1 MGRGYDSFHR
11 RLYFF
16 NYYISP
22 PSPPFFC
29 SKGCKHPFTNLS
41 VFLSCCRGTK
51 EGVGICF
58 MVFTRK
64 LFPFFFPP
72 PRPHSLRAIRRL
84 LTFEVRRNLG
94 EFVNFSSFLSQ
105 IDSKGGGEKRGEAT
119 DVVERKGWKEGRN
132 EANKYNRRGIRTKRG
147 ARSPMKEIYDCLLIK
162 KGREGGGRGS
172 HRIVTFE
179 EGLINSKY
187 IN

>member
-64 LFPFFFPP
+64 LFPFFFLPP
-72 PRPHSLRAIRRL
+72 PPTDSSVVDVRGSSKPRRICKL
-84 LTFEVRRNLG
+84 F
-94 EFVNFSSFLSQ
+94 FLSLLNRFQ
-105 IDSKGGGEKRGEAT
+105 GGGEEGEEGGS
-119 DVVERKGWKEGRN
+119 DGCCGKEGLEGRK
-132 EANKYNRRGIRTKRG
+132 E
-147 ARSPMKEIYDCLLIK
+147 RS
-162 KGREGGGRGS
+162 
-172 HRIVTFE
+172 
-179 EGLINSKY
+179 
-187 IN
+187 

>member
-22 PSPPFFC
+22 PPAPFFC

-72 PRPHSLRAIRRL
+72 PPPPFPSSDSSVVDVRGSSKPRRICKL
-84 LTFEVRRNLG
+84 F
-94 EFVNFSSFLSQ
+94 FLSLLNRF
-105 IDSKGGGEKRGEAT
+105 DKGGEKRGEEGGS
-119 DVVERKGWKEGRN
+119 DGCCGKEGRK
-132 EANKYNRRGIRTKRG
+132 EGTK
-147 ARSPMKEIYDCLLIK
+147 
-162 KGREGGGRGS
+162 
-172 HRIVTFE
+172 
-179 EGLINSKY
+179 LINTIEEEY
-187 IN
+187 ERREARAAQ